1 MPFKPAEVPK
11 CPTCD
16 KSVYAAEEKLAGGYK
31 WHKICFKCC
40 KYFYYI
46 CSKIQIHK
54 SLHIVAMCNKM
65 LDSTNCSEHDKTLF
79 CKTCHA
85 RKFGPKGVGFGMGA
99 GALNMDNG
107 ERQGNTEFVTNKPID
122 PNNYGFF

>member
-1 MPFKPAEVPK
+1 MVTNGTKYVLNAVSFTSFTILK
-11 CPTCD
+11 CR
-16 KSVYAAEEKLAGGYK
+16 
-31 WHKICFKCC
+31 
-40 KYFYYI
+40 KYLNLF
-46 CSKIQIHK
+46 
-54 SLHIVAMCNKM
+54 LAMCNKM

-107 ERQGNTEFVTNKPID
+107 ERQGNTDFVS
-122 PNNYGFF
+122 

>member
-1 MPFKPAEVPK
+1 
-11 CPTCD
+11 
-16 KSVYAAEEKLAGGYK
+16 
-31 WHKICFKCC
+31 
-40 KYFYYI
+40 
-46 CSKIQIHK
+46 
-54 SLHIVAMCNKM
+54 M

-107 ERQGNTEFVTNKPID
+107 ERQGNTDFVSNKPID
-122 PNNYGFF
+122 PNNYGFFWAKSISVFTHVRNVIKVFSSVLKKLPDLLHTEFRSLISSKEYHRKGIKITQQSEI

>member
-1 MPFKPAEVPK
+1 MQNTTLNFFL
-11 CPTCD
+11 
-16 KSVYAAEEKLAGGYK
+16 YL
-31 WHKICFKCC
+31 
-40 KYFYYI
+40 
-46 CSKIQIHK
+46 
-54 SLHIVAMCNKM
+54 AMCNKM